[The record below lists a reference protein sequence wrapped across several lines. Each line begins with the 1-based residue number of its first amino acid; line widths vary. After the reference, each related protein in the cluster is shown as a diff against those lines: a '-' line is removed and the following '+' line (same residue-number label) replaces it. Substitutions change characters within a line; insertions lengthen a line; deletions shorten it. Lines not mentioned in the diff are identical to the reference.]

1 MPDFWAVLA
10 LIATLLANAL
20 MWFVQRWLIGVR
32 AAVKYAPARRMDKG
46 THLFITPHPHQVSS
60 TPPPGLNSIP
70 CRLPPG
76 ALWPTPANLLR
87 TPPGVTLRAVQPSPS
102 RCISS
107 ACACDPNA
115 SGAFRVGQG
124 STLNDALAP
133 YA

>member
-60 TPPPGLNSIP
+60 TQHTSRSFPSAPPEP
-70 CRLPPG
+70 CRLPPC
-76 ALWPTPANLLR
+76 ALL
-87 TPPGVTLRAVQPSPS
+87 
-102 RCISS
+102 
-107 ACACDPNA
+107 
-115 SGAFRVGQG
+115 SG
-124 STLNDALAP
+124 
-133 YA
+133 